1 MRISGIIAAAFAA
14 ILSAAS
20 AAAAAEP
27 LPKLAGQ
34 DYGKARAAL
43 LRQDWRPVALP
54 DADRCMAGD
63 KRCAGRPEMYVCAG
77 TGLGQCVFVWRRK
90 AMVIDVM
97 TEGEERPVVRFVRP
111 RKD

>member
-1 MRISGIIAAAFAA
+1 MRTFSVV
-14 ILSAAS
+14 
-20 AAAAAEP
+20 AAAAAALLSTAPVLAAEA
-27 LPKLAGQ
+27 LPRLSGQ

-54 DADRCMAGD
+54 DADKCMAGD
-63 KRCAGRPEMYVCAG
+63 RRCAGRPEMYVCAG

-90 AMVIDVM
+90 GTVIDVV
-97 TEGEERPVVRFVRP
+97 TAGEERPVVRSVRI

>member
-1 MRISGIIAAAFAA
+1 MRISGI
-14 ILSAAS
+14 SAAVFLS
-20 AAAAAEP
+20 LFAGNVAGAAEA
-27 LPKLAGQ
+27 LPKLVGQ

-54 DADRCMAGD
+54 DADQCMAGD

-90 AMVIDVM
+90 AVVIDVM
-97 TEGEERPVVRFVRP
+97 TEGEERPVVRYVRP

>member
-1 MRISGIIAAAFAA
+1 MRISGIAAAAF
-14 ILSAAS
+14 LSLFAGSVAGAS
-20 AAAAAEP
+20 EA
-27 LPKLAGQ
+27 LPRLVGQ

-43 LRQDWRPVALP
+43 LKQDWQPVALS
-54 DADRCMAGD
+54 DADQCMAGD

-90 AMVIDVM
+90 AVVIDVM
-97 TEGEERPVVRFVRP
+97 TEGEERPVVRYVRP

>member
-1 MRISGIIAAAFAA
+1 MRISGIIAAAFAICLVA
-14 ILSAAS
+14 GSAG
-20 AAAAAEP
+20 AAEA
-27 LPKLAGQ
+27 LPKLVGQ

-54 DADRCMAGD
+54 DADACMAGD

-90 AMVIDVM
+90 AAVIDVM
-97 TEGEERPVVRFVRP
+97 TEGEERPVVRYVRP
-111 RKD
+111 RTD

>member
-1 MRISGIIAAAFAA
+1 MRITEIAAVAFAV
-14 ILSAAS
+14 LFAAS
-20 AAAAAEP
+20 AAGAAEP

-43 LRQDWRPVALP
+43 LRQDWQPVALP
-54 DADRCMAGD
+54 DADQCMAGD

-90 AMVIDVM
+90 ATVIDVM
-97 TEGEERPVVRFVRP
+97 TEGEDRPVVRYVRP

>member
-1 MRISGIIAAAFAA
+1 MRTSRLLAAAVAA
-14 ILSAAS
+14 LLSIAS
-20 AAAAAEP
+20 AGAAEA

-34 DYGKARAAL
+34 DYGKVRAAL
-43 LRQDWRPVALP
+43 LQQNWQPVALP

-90 AMVIDVM
+90 AVTIDVV

-111 RKD
+111 RQD

>member
-1 MRISGIIAAAFAA
+1 MRISKVIAVALAA
-14 ILSAAS
+14 LSSAS
-20 AAAAAEP
+20 AAWGAEA
-27 LPKLAGQ
+27 LPKLVGQ

-43 LRQDWRPVALP
+43 LRQDWQPVALP

-90 AMVIDVM
+90 AVVIDVM
-97 TEGEERPVVRFVRP
+97 TEGEERPVVRYVRP

>member
-1 MRISGIIAAAFAA
+1 MRISGIATA
-14 ILSAAS
+14 IFLALLAAS
-20 AAAAAEP
+20 AAVAAEA

-54 DADRCMAGD
+54 DADQCMAGD
-63 KRCAGRPEMYVCAG
+63 RRCAGRPEMYVCAG

-90 AMVIDVM
+90 AVVIDVM
-97 TEGEERPVVRFVRP
+97 TEGEERPVVRYVRP